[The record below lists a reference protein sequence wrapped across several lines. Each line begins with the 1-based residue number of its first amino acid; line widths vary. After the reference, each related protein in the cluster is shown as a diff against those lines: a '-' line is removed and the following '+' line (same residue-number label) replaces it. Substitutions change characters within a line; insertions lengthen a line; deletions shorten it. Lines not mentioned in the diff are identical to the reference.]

1 MATQLMHWPYALLIG
16 KILKSLTWWRWL
28 IRYRVNGGFDEAAV
42 LEKAAPHGQAGLEAP
57 GPVLVSVRT
66 AGGAT
71 TNITSELAD

>member
-1 MATQLMHWPYALLIG
+1 M
-16 KILKSLTWWRWL
+16 
-28 IRYRVNGGFDEAAV
+28 IRYRVDGRFDEAAV

-66 AGGAT
+66 ARGAT

>member
-1 MATQLMHWPYALLIG
+1 M
-16 KILKSLTWWRWL
+16 

-71 TNITSELAD
+71 NMEDFWRKG